1 MYMYLFQYFLTDKVW
16 RKRETSTD
24 EKEISERVDGEYVIC
39 DTIRNNCMF
48 HIDTM
53 YFNFKLPHV
62 CSSWAEFYC
71 KFIYLSF
78 KRQKLKKKERFASG
92 EKNCITSWWSVFDT
106 YILCMIKKK
115 NDICVMYIKF
125 WPYIWC

>member
-1 MYMYLFQYFLTDKVW
+1 MYLFQYFLTDKVE

-39 DTIRNNCMF
+39 DAIRINYNCMF

-53 YFNFKLPHV
+53 CLNFKLVHV

-71 KFIYLSF
+71 K
-78 KRQKLKKKERFASG
+78 
-92 EKNCITSWWSVFDT
+92 
-106 YILCMIKKK
+106 IL
-115 NDICVMYIKF
+115 
-125 WPYIWC
+125 